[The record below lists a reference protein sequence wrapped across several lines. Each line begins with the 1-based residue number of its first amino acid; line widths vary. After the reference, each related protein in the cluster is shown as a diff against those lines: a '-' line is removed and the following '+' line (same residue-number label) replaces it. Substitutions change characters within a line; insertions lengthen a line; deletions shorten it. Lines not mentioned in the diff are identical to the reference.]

1 MSLLSGRVS
10 SRFGSRPCHS
20 RGQGEAPCHL
30 SLTRCCL
37 ENRVV
42 LDLESLHSCFLRRTR
57 ILVELLAQS
66 VEDNRSPERKWWKE
80 KVISV
85 TVLTSW
91 SPEAQPQGPAGNCSR
106 ICSRNM
112 EEDLGLVIISLFC
125 KSNTEENPSFVL
137 KSLMARVIW

>member
-1 MSLLSGRVS
+1 MSSLPYEVLLGKYHCPGFRVS
-10 SRFGSRPCHS
+10 SSMFPEKNQDSVGIIGSV
-20 RGQGEAPCHL
+20 
-30 SLTRCCL
+30 L
-37 ENRVV
+37 E
-42 LDLESLHSCFLRRTR
+42 D
-57 ILVELLAQS
+57 
-66 VEDNRSPERKWWKE
+66 DRSPSRKWWKE
-80 KVISV
+80 NVMSV

>member
-1 MSLLSGRVS
+1 MFPEKNQDSVGII
-10 SRFGSRPCHS
+10 GSV
-20 RGQGEAPCHL
+20 
-30 SLTRCCL
+30 L
-37 ENRVV
+37 E
-42 LDLESLHSCFLRRTR
+42 D
-57 ILVELLAQS
+57 
-66 VEDNRSPERKWWKE
+66 DRSPSRKWWKE

-137 KSLMARVIW
+137 KSLNARVIWQIPNKYRNHRAERH

>member
-1 MSLLSGRVS
+1 MFPEKNQDSVGII
-10 SRFGSRPCHS
+10 GSV
-20 RGQGEAPCHL
+20 
-30 SLTRCCL
+30 L
-37 ENRVV
+37 E
-42 LDLESLHSCFLRRTR
+42 D
-57 ILVELLAQS
+57 
-66 VEDNRSPERKWWKE
+66 DRSPSRKWWKE
-80 KVISV
+80 NVMSV

-137 KSLMARVIW
+137 KSLNARVIGQIPNKYRNHRAERH